1 MEIVWLNGR
10 FVAAAEATVSVLDRG
25 FIFGDGVY
33 EVVPV
38 FGSHIVRLEEHLRRL
53 RQSLAAIYMESP
65 CSDAEWGAIIDGLL
79 ERNPCGRD
87 RSVYL
92 HVTRGVAPR
101 EHVIRSPLTPTV
113 FGMCSPIPER
123 VYDKGLSAITHA
135 DIRWQY
141 CDIKA
146 ISLLPGV
153 LLRERARRA
162 DGSNEAI
169 LLRDGV
175 VTEGAASNV
184 FVVSAGA
191 VRTPAKSNHLLPGV
205 TRDLVV
211 ELLRGTGI
219 GANEGPISEG
229 ELRAANEIWLTSS
242 TMGIAPVTRLDGKP
256 VGDGGPGPVWQ
267 AADRVYQ
274 DYKLQVSAGTAAASG
289 PGLTRAAR

>member
-1 MEIVWLNGR
+1 MP
-10 FVAAAEATVSVLDRG
+10 AAEATVPVLDRG

-38 FGSHIVRLEEHLRRL
+38 FGSHILRLEEHLRRL
-53 RQSLAAIYMESP
+53 DQSLAAIYMQSP
-65 CSDAEWGAIIDGLL
+65 HSDAEWGAIIDGLL

-101 EHVIRSPLTPTV
+101 EHVIRKPLTPTV
-113 FGMCSPIPER
+113 FGMCTPIPER
-123 VYDKGLSAITHA
+123 NYDAGLSAITHA

-141 CDIKA
+141 CDIKS

-162 DGSNEAI
+162 DGSVEAI
-169 LLRDGV
+169 LLREGT

-184 FVVSAGA
+184 FVISVGA

-211 ELLRGTGI
+211 ELLRG
-219 GANEGPISEG
+219 ADVNCSEGPISEA
-229 ELRAANEIWLTSS
+229 ELRVADEIWITSS
-242 TMGIAPVTRLDGKP
+242 TMGIAPVTRLDGTP
-256 VGDGGPGPVWQ
+256 VGDGRPGRFWR
-267 AADRVYQ
+267 AADRIYQ
-274 DYKLQVSAGTAAASG
+274 EYKLRVSAGTAPGLGQNRAAS
-289 PGLTRAAR
+289 

>member
-1 MEIVWLNGR
+1 METVWLNGK
-10 FVAAAEATVSVLDRG
+10 FLPAAEATVPVLDRG

-38 FGSHIVRLEEHLRRL
+38 FGSHILRFEEHLRRL
-53 RQSLAAIYMESP
+53 GQSLAAIYMQSP
-65 CSDAEWGAIIDGLL
+65 HSDTEWGAIIDGLL

-101 EHVIRSPLTPTV
+101 EHVIRAPLTPTV
-113 FGMCSPIPER
+113 FGMCTPIPER
-123 VYDKGLSAITHA
+123 NYDTGLSVITHA

-162 DGSNEAI
+162 DGSTEAV

-211 ELLRGTGI
+211 ELLRG
-219 GANEGPISEG
+219 ADMSCSEGPISEA
-229 ELRAANEIWLTSS
+229 ELRTADEIWITSS

-256 VGDGGPGPVWQ
+256 VGDGRPGRIWQ
-267 AADRVYQ
+267 TADRVYQ
-274 DYKLQVSAGTAAASG
+274 EYKLKVSANTAPG
-289 PGLTRAAR
+289 PGLNRAAR

>member
-1 MEIVWLNGR
+1 METVWLNGK
-10 FVAAAEATVSVLDRG
+10 FLPAAEATVPVLDRG

-53 RQSLAAIYMESP
+53 RRSLEAIYMESP
-65 CSDAEWGAIIDGLL
+65 YSDAEWGAVIDGLL

-101 EHVIRSPLTPTV
+101 EHVIRNPLAPTV
-113 FGMCSPIPER
+113 FGMCTPIPER
-123 VYDKGLSAITHA
+123 IYDKGLGVITHA

-153 LLRERARRA
+153 LLRETARRA
-162 DGSNEAI
+162 DGSAEAI
-169 LLRDGV
+169 LLRDGL

-184 FVVSAGA
+184 FVVHAGG
-191 VRTPAKSNHLLPGV
+191 VRTPAKSHHLLPGV

-211 ELLRGTGI
+211 ELLL
-219 GANEGPISEG
+219 GADMGCSEGSISEA
-229 ELRAANEIWLTSS
+229 ELRAADEVWLTSS

-256 VGDGGPGPVWQ
+256 VGDGRPGRVWH

-274 DYKLQVSAGTAAASG
+274 EYKHRVGAGTAGG
-289 PGLTRAAR
+289 PALTRALR

>member
-1 MEIVWLNGR
+1 MDIVWLNGQ
-10 FVAAAEATVSVLDRG
+10 FMPAAEATVPVLDRG

-38 FGSHIVRLEEHLRRL
+38 FGSHVLRLDDHLRRL

-65 CSDAEWGAIIDGLL
+65 HSDAEWRAIIDGLL
-79 ERNPCGRD
+79 QRNPCGRD

-92 HVTRGVAPR
+92 HVTRGVSAPR
-101 EHVIRSPLTPTV
+101 EHVLRKPVPATV
-113 FGMCSPIPER
+113 FGMCTPIPER
-123 VYDKGLSAITHA
+123 VYDTGLSVITHA

-146 ISLLPGV
+146 ISLLPSV

-162 DGSNEAI
+162 DGSAEAI
-169 LLRDGV
+169 LLRDGM

-191 VRTPAKSNHLLPGV
+191 VRTPPKSHYLLPGV

-211 ELLRGTGI
+211 ELLRGG
-219 GANEGPISEG
+219 GPGCCESPVSEA
-229 ELRAANEIWLTSS
+229 ELRAADEIWITSS
-242 TMGIAPVTRLDGKP
+242 TMGIAPVTRLDGVP
-256 VGDGGPGPVWQ
+256 VGDGRPGRVWRD
-267 AADRVYQ
+267 ADRIYQ
-274 DYKLQVSAGTAAASG
+274 AFKLRIGTGLVPEAAGA
-289 PGLTRAAR
+289 

>member
-1 MEIVWLNGR
+1 MIMEIVWLNGK
-10 FVAAAEATVSVLDRG
+10 FLPAAEAMVPVLDRG

-38 FGSHIVRLEEHLRRL
+38 FGNHILQLEDHLQRLDR
-53 RQSLAAIYMESP
+53 SLAAIYMEP
-65 CSDAEWGAIIDGLL
+65 PHTHAEWGQIIDGLL
-79 ERNPCGRD
+79 DRNPFGRD
-87 RSVYL
+87 RSIYL

-101 EHVIRSPLTPTV
+101 EHVSKQPLVPTV
-113 FGMCSPIPER
+113 FCMCSPIPER
-123 VYDKGLSAITHA
+123 SYDQGLAAITHE

-141 CDIKA
+141 CDIKS

-184 FVVSAGA
+184 FAVNGGE
-191 VRTPAKSNHLLPGV
+191 VRTPAKSNFLLPGV

-211 ELLRGTGI
+211 ELLRGSGI
-219 GANEGPISEG
+219 GCVESPITEAW
-229 ELRAANEIWLTSS
+229 LRGAEEVWITSS

-256 VGDGGPGPVWQ
+256 VGAGHPGRVWQ

-274 DYKLQVSAGTAAASG
+274 NFKLQLGTAPLATQASG
-289 PGLTRAAR
+289 

>member
-1 MEIVWLNGR
+1 MDTVWLNGR
-10 FVAAAEATVSVLDRG
+10 FVPAAEATVSVLDRG

-38 FGSHIVRLEEHLRRL
+38 FGTHILRLEEHLQRL
-53 RQSLAAIYMESP
+53 RQSLAAIYMQSP
-65 CSDAEWGAIIDGLL
+65 HSDGEWAAIIDGLL

-92 HVTRGVAPR
+92 HLTRGVAPR
-101 EHVIRSPLTPTV
+101 EHVIRKPLAPTV
-113 FGMCSPIPER
+113 FGMCTPISER
-123 VYDKGLSAITHA
+123 VYDTGLSAITHA
-135 DIRWQY
+135 DIRWEY

-162 DGSNEAI
+162 DGSTEAI

-211 ELLRGTGI
+211 ELLRGADTGC
-219 GANEGPISEG
+219 GEGPISEA
-229 ELRAANEIWLTSS
+229 ELRGAEEIWTTSS

-256 VGDGGPGPVWQ
+256 VGDGRPGRVWR
-267 AADRVYQ
+267 AADRIYQ
-274 DYKLQVSAGTAAASG
+274 DYKNQVSAGKAPG
-289 PGLTRAAR
+289 PGLTRAAT